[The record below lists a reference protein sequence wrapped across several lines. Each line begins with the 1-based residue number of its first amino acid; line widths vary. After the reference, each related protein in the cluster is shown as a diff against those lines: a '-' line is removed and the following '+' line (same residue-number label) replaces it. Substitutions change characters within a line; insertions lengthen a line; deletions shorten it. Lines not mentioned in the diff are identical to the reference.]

1 VTRRTLV
8 SPQWRDRLA
17 RAGLTDLT
25 LLLGDGAPAHLR
37 GRWEALTKPGLAG
50 RERWRWELD
59 GPDGGVL
66 YLKRYVRVPPG
77 VQLDRLR
84 RQTALHSRAWWEFR
98 QSAALAAQDVP
109 TPCAVALAEEMRGP
123 LERRSAVLLQSA
135 PGDAFDRVW
144 TLVAAQRAPIAHR
157 AARHELTR
165 QLARLIAAFHATGLC
180 HRDLYLC
187 HVFVDLDPQA
197 RRPARFTLID
207 LARTHRP
214 RLRRRRWIL
223 KDLAQLDSSAR
234 LIGATRTDRLRFL
247 LTYLGHGLGRARH
260 AAYARRIVAKST
272 RHESRHHSGRR
283 GCAPR
288 RSGDVDGRDGP
299 RAGRARA
306 GRRGRLSRHMR

>member
-1 VTRRTLV
+1 MTRCTLV

-17 RAGLTDLT
+17 RAGLKDLT
-25 LLLGDGAPAHLR
+25 LLLRVDAPRHLR
-37 GRWEALTKPGLAG
+37 GCWQALAKPGLAG

-59 GPDGGVL
+59 GPDGGVF
-66 YLKRYVRVPPG
+66 YLKRYTRVTPAA
-77 VQLDRLR
+77 QLDRLR
-84 RQTALHSRAWWEFR
+84 RQTALHSRAWWEY
-98 QSAALAAQDVP
+98 QQAAALAAQDVP
-109 TPCAVALAEEMRGP
+109 TAFAVAVAEEMRGP

-135 PGDAFDRVW
+135 PGDGFDRVW
-144 TLVAAQRAPIAHR
+144 TQAAAQRAPITYG

-165 QLARLIAAFHATGLC
+165 QLARVIAAFHGTGLC

-223 KDLAQLDSSAR
+223 KDLSQLDSSAR

-247 LTYLGHGLGRARH
+247 VTYLGPGLGRARR
-260 AAYARRIVAKST
+260 AAHARRIVAKST
-272 RHESRHHSGRR
+272 RILRRIARKSG
-283 GCAPR
+283 A
-288 RSGDVDGRDGP
+288 
-299 RAGRARA
+299 A
-306 GRRGRLSRHMR
+306 